1 MNFTKNDTNIIESM
15 IRNGA
20 TAEEIA
26 AKANE
31 IATRIKTEEAA
42 KKKAEQDA
50 KIKAKSEQRDAA
62 RTRLIESVINYALEF
77 GWMEQSDIQQ
87 DDIDMLDKALRAE
100 EKVLDNAKEFS
111 EKLFKGGTVSSDL
124 DNMFERLMDG
134 LMGDLDKG
142 GAESSDRCK
151 CGGKCDVGDCSKS
164 KEPKSLIDQ
173 ISELLKQ

>member
-42 KKKAEQDA
+42 KKKAEEDA
-50 KIKAKSEQRDAA
+50 KTKAKSEKRDAA
-62 RTRLIESVINYALEF
+62 RIELIEAVINYVMAF
-77 GWMEQSDIQQ
+77 GWMEKNDVLQK
-87 DDIDMLDKALRAE
+87 DIDALDSALRAE

-111 EKLFKGGTVSSDL
+111 EKLFKGGTVSSDLSSDL

-151 CGGKCDVGDCSKS
+151 CSQKDDCSKS
-164 KEPKSLIDQ
+164 EASLLDQ